1 MGEAWASTSHCDLT
15 DKRLGAEKVPAPKGT
30 PNPWSGTG
38 KGHRGPRPLSDPP
51 LHLNTTSPNHQQ
63 QQGPP
68 PHQLPLQGPSAQW
81 RPAGGA
87 KPPSPA
93 LAHTW
98 LRLRF
103 LARGPSLVCASFHL
117 LFRTVKK

>member
-15 DKRLGAEKVPAPKGT
+15 DKRLGAETVPAPKGT

-38 KGHRGPRPLSDPP
+38 KGHGGPRPLSDPP

-68 PHQLPLQGPSAQW
+68 PPTSSPYRAPQRHGDPQAGLSHPLQPWPTPGS
-81 RPAGGA
+81 G
-87 KPPSPA
+87 
-93 LAHTW
+93 
-98 LRLRF
+98 
-103 LARGPSLVCASFHL
+103 
-117 LFRTVKK
+117 